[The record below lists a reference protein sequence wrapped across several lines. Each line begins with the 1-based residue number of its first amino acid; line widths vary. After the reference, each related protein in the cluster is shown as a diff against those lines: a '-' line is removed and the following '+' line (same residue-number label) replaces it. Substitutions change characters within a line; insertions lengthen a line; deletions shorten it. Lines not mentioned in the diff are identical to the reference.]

1 MSHCC
6 VSAVLKGR
14 AGERSECG
22 VGTLGKALRQRR
34 GDLSQRAA
42 ARELG
47 VAVQTYIWWE
57 RGATTPRLSKVEPLA
72 LWLDVP
78 QDEVLRK
85 LHEAEVQAVRDREQD
100 KPTVKLSGTSGAY
113 RRGLFA
119 VPNLTSVA

>member
-22 VGTLGKALRQRR
+22 VSTLGKVLRQRR

-57 RGATTPRLSKVEPLA
+57 RGATTPRLSKAKALA
-72 LWLDVP
+72 GWLGIP
-78 QDEVLRK
+78 QDDVLK
-85 LHEAEVQAVRDREQD
+85 LLHAAEVRALRDREQD

>member
-57 RGATTPRLSKVEPLA
+57 RGATTPRLSKAEALA
-72 LWLDVP
+72 GWLGIP
-78 QDEVLRK
+78 QDDVLKLLHDGEVRAL
-85 LHEAEVQAVRDREQD
+85 RDREQD
-100 KPTVKLSGTSGAY
+100 KPTVKLSSSSGAY